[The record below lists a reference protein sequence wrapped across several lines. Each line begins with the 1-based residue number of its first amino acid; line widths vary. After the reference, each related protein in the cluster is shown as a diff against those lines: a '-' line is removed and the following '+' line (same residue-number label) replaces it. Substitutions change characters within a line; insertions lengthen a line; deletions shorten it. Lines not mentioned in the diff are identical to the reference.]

1 MVTEKA
7 TSAAARH
14 VFAGRDAE
22 EMQGTAVSP
31 GLMRTSSL

>member
-14 VFAGRDAE
+14 IFAGRDAE
-22 EMQGTAVSP
+22 EMQGTAASP
-31 GLMRTSSL
+31 GLTRMSSP